1 MSTTINNE
9 MEIVIDVWGDFACFT
24 RPESKIER
32 VSYPCINP
40 SAARG
45 VLNAIYSK
53 PIEFYYQ
60 INKIE
65 IMNPIKTI
73 NIKKNEF
80 KEKTNNKLD
89 PVYNIN
95 EKGAKGLTQRNN
107 VYLKDVYYRIYATII
122 KQPNFLGSTKQLYEQ
137 FIRRVKKGKCFYN
150 PSLGNRECFCYFSLP
165 NYEKQPLNF
174 NLDIGIMTYDIFD
187 IRNNIPL
194 DTRIESKNNNEIYN
208 PSFFYAKIEN
218 GVLEV
223 PKYESEKVFKI
234 KGGNYV

>member
-1 MSTTINNE
+1 MITKANSE

-40 SAARG
+40 SGARG
-45 VLNAIYSK
+45 ILNAIYSK

-60 INKIE
+60 INRIE

-80 KEKTNNKLD
+80 KEKTNNKLE
-89 PVYNIN
+89 PIYNIN
-95 EKGAKGLTQRNN
+95 KKGNKGLTQRNN

-122 KQPNFLGSTKQLYEQ
+122 KQPTYSGTIKQLYEQ
-137 FIRRVKKGKCFYN
+137 FNRRVQKGKCFYN

-165 NYEKQPLNF
+165 NEDKQPLDF
-174 NLDIGIMTYDIFD
+174 DLDIGVMTYDIFD
-187 IRNNIPL
+187 ITKNIPL
-194 DTRIESKNNNEIYN
+194 DTRVKNNDVYK
-208 PSFFYAKIEN
+208 PSFFYAQIKS

-223 PKYESEKVFKI
+223 PNYNSKSVFKV
-234 KGGNYV
+234 KGNNYV